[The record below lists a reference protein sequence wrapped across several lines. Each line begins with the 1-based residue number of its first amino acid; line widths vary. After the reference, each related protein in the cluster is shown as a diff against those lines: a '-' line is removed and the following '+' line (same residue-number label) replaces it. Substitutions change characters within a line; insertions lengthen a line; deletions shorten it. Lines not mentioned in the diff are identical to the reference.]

1 MEKKDDSHV
10 QYHTVLVRRAGQ
22 DTKEPTPAEYA
33 DDRLIQ
39 VTNCKNDEHKCRG
52 RSVNKVV
59 LLGIKVA
66 DLHVDMHRTL
76 HNAQLT
82 RQSYTGIAPSFI
94 ELEPTL

>member
-10 QYHTVLVRRAGQ
+10 RYHTVLVRRAGQ
-22 DTKEPTPAEYA
+22 DQKEPTPAEYA
-33 DDRLIQ
+33 NDRLIE
-39 VTNCKNDEHKCRG
+39 VTNCKNDEHRCRG

-76 HNAQLT
+76 HNTQLT
-82 RQSYTGIAPSFI
+82 HQAYTGTAPSFI